1 LALIRKQLWV
11 WEEQISCGSTQEN
24 EMVKVSQA

>member
-1 LALIRKQLWV
+1 LVLVRKQLWV
-11 WEEQISCGSTQEN
+11 WEEQTSCGSAQEN